1 MRIPIAAQG
10 LYYQRSIMIET
21 LLIIEDEKLLGSEL
35 SRHYRQ
41 SGWEV
46 VLATNLTEARELLL
60 NKKIEPLLILSD
72 MNLPDGNALDFME
85 KIKKNSPYPD
95 TAKEEKGA
103 PAKAQ
108 GAFADDSRDGG
119 GRALPGAFAEWLFL
133 TGYGNVPDSV
143 RALRLGA
150 YDFLEKPCDLERLDL
165 VVASAARSAA
175 IQRRVIDQTKHR
187 HRRYTQD
194 AYVGHSRQAQDIRQ
208 LLAKLTQVPF
218 SALIIGGESGT
229 GKGLAA
235 RILHYG
241 GSRAQQPMI
250 EVNCAALPRELL
262 ESELFG
268 HEPGAFTGAAGRHRG
283 LLEQADGGTLFMDE
297 IGEMPLDLQAKL
309 LKVIEDHKVRRLGG
323 EKEIQVD
330 VQIVA
335 ASNRDLEKMAL
346 DSSFRADLYHRLSV
360 FKLILPPL
368 REAVEDLDQLVPLFV
383 AEYNAKAGRQVK
395 DIPDA
400 VWEKLKAHN
409 WPGNV
414 RELRN
419 VIERCVLFA
428 DGPTFPVQWLQLPGQ
443 PAVEALQTEQGIWL
457 PLDGSMALDDM
468 DGFIIKTALER
479 ADNNLTAAARA
490 LGATRETLRYR
501 VRKYNLKI
509 AD

>member
-1 MRIPIAAQG
+1 
-10 LYYQRSIMIET
+10 MIET
-21 LLIIEDEKLLGSEL
+21 LLIIEDEKLLGTEL
-35 SRHYRQ
+35 SRHYRAQ
-41 SGWEV
+41 GWDV
-46 VLATNLTEARELLL
+46 VLADTLEKAKTLLL
-60 NKKIEPLLILSD
+60 KNRIEPLLILSD

-85 KIKKNSPYPD
+85 AMKKHISY
-95 TAKEEKGA
+95 
-103 PAKAQ
+103 
-108 GAFADDSRDGG
+108 
-119 GRALPGAFAEWLFL
+119 AEWLFL
-133 TGYGNVPDSV
+133 TGYGSVPDSV

-165 VVASAARSAA
+165 VVTSATRSAS
-175 IQRRVIDQTKHR
+175 IQRRVIDQTKQG
-187 HRRYTQD
+187 HRRYSPD
-194 AYVGHSRQAQDIRQ
+194 AYLGHSQQAQEIRL

-229 GKGLAA
+229 GKGLTA

-268 HEPGAFTGAAGRHRG
+268 HEPGAFTGASGRHRG

-309 LKVIEDHKVRRLGG
+309 LKAIEDHKVRRLGG
-323 EKEIQVD
+323 EKEISVD

-335 ASNRDLEKMAL
+335 ASNRDLEQMAQAG
-346 DSSFRADLYHRLSV
+346 SFRTDLYHRLSV
-360 FKLILPPL
+360 FKVILPPL
-368 REAVEDLDQLVPLFV
+368 REAVEDLDELVPLFV

-395 DIPDA
+395 NIPDE
-400 VWEKLKAHN
+400 VWNKLKAHH

-419 VIERCVLFA
+419 VIERCVLFS
-428 DGPTFPVQWLQLPGQ
+428 DGATFPGQWLQLPGQ
-443 PAVEALQTEQGIWL
+443 HTQAGLSDRDQSFAGIDNHSQAKSSEQGIFL

-468 DGFIIKTALER
+468 DRFIIKTALER
-479 ADNNLTAAARA
+479 ADNNLTGAARA

-501 VRKYNLKI
+501 VRKYNLKTV
-509 AD
+509 D

>member
-1 MRIPIAAQG
+1 
-10 LYYQRSIMIET
+10 MIET

-35 SRHYRQ
+35 CRHYRQ

-46 VLATNLTEARELLL
+46 VLADTLAKAKALLVEQL
-60 NKKIEPLLILSD
+60 LEPLLIISD
-72 MNLPDGNALDFME
+72 MNLPDGHALDFME
-85 KIKKNSPYPD
+85 SHKKSASY
-95 TAKEEKGA
+95 
-103 PAKAQ
+103 
-108 GAFADDSRDGG
+108 
-119 GRALPGAFAEWLFL
+119 AEWLFL
-133 TGYGNVPDSV
+133 TGYGSVPDSV

-165 VVASAARSAA
+165 VVTSAARSAA
-175 IQRRVIDQTKHR
+175 IQRRVIDQTKSR
-187 HRRYTQD
+187 HRRYTPE
-194 AYVGHSRQAQDIRQ
+194 AYVGKSAQAQQVREI
-208 LLAKLTQVPF
+208 LARLTQVPF

-241 GSRAQQPMI
+241 GSRTQQPLI

-268 HEPGAFTGAAGRHRG
+268 HEPGAFTGALGRHRG

-309 LKVIEDHKVRRLGG
+309 LKAIEDHKVRRLGG

-330 VQIVA
+330 VQIVV
-335 ASNRDLEKMAL
+335 ASNRDLEKMAQEGN
-346 DSSFRADLYHRLSV
+346 FRADLYHRLSV
-360 FKLILPPL
+360 FRVILPPL
-368 REAVEDLDQLVPLFV
+368 RSAIEDLDELVPLFV
-383 AEYNAKAGRQVK
+383 AEYNAKAGRHVK
-395 DIPDA
+395 DIPQA
-400 VWEKLKAHN
+400 VWQKLKAHH

-419 VIERCVLFA
+419 VIERCVLFSEGA
-428 DGPTFPVQWLQLPGQ
+428 TFPIAWLQLPGQ
-443 PAVEALQTEQGIWL
+443 EQQSVENIRNDKNSICL

-468 DGFIIKTALER
+468 DCFIIKTALER
-479 ADNNLTAAARA
+479 AGNNLTAAARD

-501 VRKYNLKI
+501 VRKYNLKGI
-509 AD
+509 E

>member
-1 MRIPIAAQG
+1 M
-10 LYYQRSIMIET
+10 MET
-21 LLIIEDEKLLGSEL
+21 ILIIEDEKLLGSEL
-35 SRHYRQ
+35 SKHYRQ

-46 VLATNLTEARELLL
+46 VWASDLAQAKDWLVNQNL
-60 NKKIEPLLILSD
+60 EPLLILSD

-85 KIKKNSPYPD
+85 TYKKNVSY
-95 TAKEEKGA
+95 
-103 PAKAQ
+103 
-108 GAFADDSRDGG
+108 
-119 GRALPGAFAEWLFL
+119 AEWVFL
-133 TGYGNVPDSV
+133 TGYGSVPDSV

-165 VVASAARSAA
+165 IVSSAVRSAS
-175 IQRRVIDQTKHR
+175 IQRRVLDQTKQR
-187 HRRYTQD
+187 HRKYSPD
-194 AYVGHSRQAQDIRQ
+194 AYVGRSKQAQQVRD
-208 LLAKLTQVPF
+208 LLMRLTEVPF

-241 GSRAQQPMI
+241 GSRALQPMI

-268 HEPGAFTGAAGRHRG
+268 HEPGAFTGATGRHRG

-323 EKEIQVD
+323 EKEINVD
-330 VQIVA
+330 VQIVV
-335 ASNRDLEKMAL
+335 ASNRDLENMAQAG
-346 DSSFRADLYHRLSV
+346 SFRVDLYHRLSV
-360 FKLILPPL
+360 FKVILPPL
-368 REAVEDLDQLVPLFV
+368 REAKEDLDELVPLFV

-395 DIPDA
+395 NIPDD
-400 VWEKLKAHN
+400 VWVKLKNHY

-419 VIERCVLFA
+419 VIERCVLFS
-428 DGPTFPVQWLQLPGQ
+428 DSSTFPSQWLQLPGQ
-443 PAVEALQTEQGIWL
+443 DNSPTHNFAGSDQVICL

-468 DGFIIKTALER
+468 DKFIIQTALDR

-509 AD
+509 VD